1 MMCSDVHMYGSLLI
15 LYGSDDHCLSLRSIS
30 IPFCL
35 LSLVRNVFNFLS
47 NTVLYWTIFAWNRD
61 TAVPVEGNGDLQ
73 TLICVVTARPRWC
86 STLSKLSSEKTDWQL
101 IPATLHRW
109 RCCFLA
115 DQLRSMA
122 RIWKKESAAPLR
134 SLLHHF
140 KMSVHLLAGLPG
152 RRSPS
157 TIQNINILSKW
168 LLRILQMCLSSFTVH
183 ISAAQS
189 RKKWLLLAVRS

>member
-47 NTVLYWTIFAWNRD
+47 NTGLYWTIFAWNRD

-86 STLSKLSSEKTDWQL
+86 STLSKLSSDKTDWQL

-122 RIWKKESAAPLR
+122 RIWKKERKCRSIEIFVAP
-134 SLLHHF
+134 F
-140 KMSVHLLAGLPG
+140 QNV
-152 RRSPS
+152 SPS
-157 TIQNINILSKW
+157 ARW
-168 LLRILQMCLSSFTVH
+168 SSRSTVTLNH
-183 ISAAQS
+183 PEHQHFQ
-189 RKKWLLLAVRS
+189 